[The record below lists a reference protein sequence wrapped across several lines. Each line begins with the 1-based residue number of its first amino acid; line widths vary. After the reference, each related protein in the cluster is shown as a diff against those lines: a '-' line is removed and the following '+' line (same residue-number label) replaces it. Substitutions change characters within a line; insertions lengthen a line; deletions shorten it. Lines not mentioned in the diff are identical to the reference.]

1 MFLFSTMYQ
10 GPALTLEDEEL
21 DDEEMYESEESDY
34 KPDDRFKKIPY
45 TEPLGKEGLKKKLRE
60 IFEEEID

>member
-34 KPDDRFKKIPY
+34 KPDNQFKKIPY
-45 TEPLGKEGLKKKLRE
+45 SQPLGKEGLKKKLRE
-60 IFEEEID
+60 IFEEEND